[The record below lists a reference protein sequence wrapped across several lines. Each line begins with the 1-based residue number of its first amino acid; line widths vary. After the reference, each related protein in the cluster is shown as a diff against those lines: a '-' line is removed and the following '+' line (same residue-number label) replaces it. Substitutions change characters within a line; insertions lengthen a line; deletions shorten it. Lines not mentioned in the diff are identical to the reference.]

1 MKKIISALII
11 LFISSFLYAEKIV
24 FSASSMVG
32 QTGNS
37 NATTK
42 LIGAAFV
49 QTASIE
55 ISAEKIEMSGENY
68 RYIKAEGNISGK
80 NLDTNMEFTCDS
92 LEFDRDTKIAIL
104 KGDVTLT
111 DIENDVKAQAQI
123 IEYNQETEI
132 AVLQIQV
139 KLIQKDNTC
148 NGAYA
153 IYQKNKQLLEISGN
167 AQVKQKNDIFRAQQI
182 SLNMDTQEISLSG
195 NVKGSVTQEDKKDDS
210 N

>member
-55 ISAEKIEMSGENY
+55 ISAEMIEMSGENY

-80 NLDTNMEFTCDS
+80 NLGTNMEFTCDS

>member
-11 LFISSFLYAEKIV
+11 LFISSFLYAKKIV

-55 ISAEKIEMSGENY
+55 ISAEMIEMSGENY

-153 IYQKNKQLLEISGN
+153 IYQKKKQLLEISGN

>member
-55 ISAEKIEMSGENY
+55 ISAEMIEMSGENY

-80 NLDTNMEFTCDS
+80 NLDTNM
-92 LEFDRDTKIAIL
+92 
-104 KGDVTLT
+104 
-111 DIENDVKAQAQI
+111 
-123 IEYNQETEI
+123 
-132 AVLQIQV
+132 
-139 KLIQKDNTC
+139 
-148 NGAYA
+148 
-153 IYQKNKQLLEISGN
+153 
-167 AQVKQKNDIFRAQQI
+167 
-182 SLNMDTQEISLSG
+182 
-195 NVKGSVTQEDKKDDS
+195 
-210 N
+210 

>member
-55 ISAEKIEMSGENY
+55 ISAEMIEMSGENY

-148 NGAYA
+148 NGSYA
-153 IYQKNKQLLEISGN
+153 IYQKKKQLLEISGN

-195 NVKGSVTQEDKKDDS
+195 NVKGSVTQEEKKDDS

>member
-55 ISAEKIEMSGENY
+55 ISAEMIEMSGENY

-148 NGAYA
+148 
-153 IYQKNKQLLEISGN
+153 QLKKN
-167 AQVKQKNDIFRAQQI
+167 AQLE
-182 SLNMDTQEISLSG
+182 S
-195 NVKGSVTQEDKKDDS
+195 
-210 N
+210 